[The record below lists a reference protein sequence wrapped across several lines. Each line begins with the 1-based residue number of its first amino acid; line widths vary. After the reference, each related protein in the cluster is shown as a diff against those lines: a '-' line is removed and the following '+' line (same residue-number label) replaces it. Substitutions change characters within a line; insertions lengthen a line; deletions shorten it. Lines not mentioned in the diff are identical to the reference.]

1 MESDVLSTV
10 PPLPPRY
17 RFRDLVWGE
26 YGDHD
31 RFKNYAVIL
40 FFLTIIK
47 LSIFR
52 SGKEKLTVS
61 IFVFGCFFVCL
72 LCLHCLTLR

>member
-40 FFLTIIK
+40 FLTIIK

-52 SGKEKLTVS
+52 SGKKNLVS
-61 IFVFGCFFVCL
+61 TFV
-72 LCLHCLTLR
+72 